1 MAEKKRAAPAPE
13 AQERQGTDKTIN
25 ASDRELLIREY
36 ERRLARLKSG
46 GSPGDDETINASDR
60 ESLIR
65 QYEKRLEKLKAGASP
80 TNVIL

>member
-13 AQERQGTDKTIN
+13 AQERQGADKTIN

-46 GSPGDDETINASDR
+46 GSPGD
-60 ESLIR
+60 
-65 QYEKRLEKLKAGASP
+65 
-80 TNVIL
+80 VIFKI